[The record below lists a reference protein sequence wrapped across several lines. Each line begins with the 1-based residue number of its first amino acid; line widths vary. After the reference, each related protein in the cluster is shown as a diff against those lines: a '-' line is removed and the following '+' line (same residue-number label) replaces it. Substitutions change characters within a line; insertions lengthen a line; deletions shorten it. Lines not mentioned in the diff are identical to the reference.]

1 MTGTV
6 TGVLG
11 KGSSHRMGN
20 DTVSGW
26 LVWMR
31 RPPGLMS
38 STRPRMVFLV
48 DLGRPT
54 GDSSRPTN
62 SLLTG
67 NLDAVACRVPDCR
80 SLEKARTFVNERP
93 TRALSQCPH
102 ELDAGVSKNHR
113 LDRPIA
119 MRQVAADV
127 PRCERMEEM

>member
-1 MTGTV
+1 MKNWRPLLYRWLFEEILCVHWTFAMTGTV

-67 NLDAVACRVPDCR
+67 NLRCSR
-80 SLEKARTFVNERP
+80 
-93 TRALSQCPH
+93 LSGP
-102 ELDAGVSKNHR
+102 R
-113 LDRPIA
+113 LLVIA
-119 MRQVAADV
+119 EGSYICQ
-127 PRCERMEEM
+127 